1 MCNELTSI
9 CIETACIEKT
19 LYRNDWTTGLE
30 FYGEQ
35 GIEGRH
41 FEFCTQSQHF
51 DHVKKKDTRLRQIL
65 VNHHIATSPELAGK
79 AHKPKE
85 RNLKRKVNK

>member
-9 CIETACIEKT
+9 CIETACIETT
-19 LYRNDWTTGLE
+19 LYRNDWTPGLE

-35 GIEGRH
+35 GIEGIH
-41 FEFCTQSQHF
+41 SEFNTQSQHF